1 MLKGEFWSLPVASV
15 KCGGRREPAASAF
28 ALDTGAGG
36 IKPELACI
44 RVHLVIL
51 CRRGNAEAALS
62 SARNH
67 G

>member
-1 MLKGEFWSLPVASV
+1 LSRSGARANFLAPP
-15 KCGGRREPAASAF
+15 EPAASAF